1 MLLKL
6 KSGGVDYIE
15 FRSLDINPFHKSG
28 IDIDTIYFL
37 ELFMM
42 YCCIKD
48 SPMMSRDEQ
57 KNSRSNTLKVSK
69 EGRRND
75 ILLLRNLQKVTIKDW
90 SKNIFDEM
98 IEIAENLEE
107 SSKYL
112 GAIEKSKAL
121 IGSPD
126 NTPSGLILDMVLSGK
141 SSIEEL
147 GNEIAKKNKD
157 AFLERNINSFLFLD
171 NEVEES
177 IDRQKKLETKSS
189 KLFEDYL
196 EDYLASY

>member
-1 MLLKL
+1 MSSKIKKSILKL
-6 KSGGVDYIE
+6 K
-15 FRSLDINPFHKSG
+15 
-28 IDIDTIYFL
+28 
-37 ELFMM
+37 
-42 YCCIKD
+42 
-48 SPMMSRDEQ
+48 
-57 KNSRSNTLKVSK
+57 
-69 EGRRND
+69 
-75 ILLLRNLQKVTIKDW
+75 
-90 SKNIFDEM
+90 
-98 IEIAENLEE
+98 E
-107 SSKYL
+107 SSTL
-112 GAIEKSKAL
+112 VINEKSKAL